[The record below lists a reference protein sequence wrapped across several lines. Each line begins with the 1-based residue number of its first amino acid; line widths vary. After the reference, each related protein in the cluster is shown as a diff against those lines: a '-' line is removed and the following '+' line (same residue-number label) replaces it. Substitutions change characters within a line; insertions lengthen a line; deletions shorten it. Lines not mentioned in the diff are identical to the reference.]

1 MSILKRRNWWVPV
14 SNIDEAQFIWTQ
26 TRNIKV
32 LKGLSKMTKKSIE
45 YLLKLMLEVNPRER
59 ETPLDLYQFAQRSV
73 K

>member
-32 LKGLSKMTKKSIE
+32 LKGLSKMTKKSI
-45 YLLKLMLEVNPRER
+45 N
-59 ETPLDLYQFAQRSV
+59 
-73 K
+73 

>member
-1 MSILKRRNWWVPV
+1 MEKLTDAFRKLYKNLHELYELAPY
-14 SNIDEAQFIWTQ
+14 
-26 TRNIKV
+26 
-32 LKGLSKMTKKSIE
+32 SKMTKKSIE